1 MANSKVDFGNLVA
14 DKTELMDFWKANEG
28 LMLFLTSPKA
38 TQERN
43 FTI

>member
-1 MANSKVDFGNLVA
+1 MASNKVDLGSLVA
-14 DKTELMDFWKANEG
+14 DKTELMDFWKAREG